1 MERATSFFIIKTLHY
16 VFRGKHK
23 RRGGELNSMKNHNW
37 KKKVMSWLLV
47 LCMAAQMTSTA
58 LASPADQTD
67 ETVWEEVEDEM
78 SEAAVEAE
86 EIVATETEYE
96 DEEEVRVMIVME
108 DDAVVDAGYS
118 TIDIVDN
125 SKAMAYSDK
134 VEKKQNQVVDQ
145 ISEEVLGGEE
155 LDVRYNFTILTNAV
169 AATVEYG
176 EIENIK
182 EVEGVSEVYITPTY
196 EVMETAE
203 PNTITAGTMI
213 GSYNTWEAGYTGA
226 GQRIAVIDTGID
238 ADHPSFDGDA
248 FDYALEESAEKEGT
262 TVESYNLL
270 DKEEIE
276 EVLSNLNAT
285 SMYSGLTADDLFL
298 SDKIA
303 YAFNYVDENLDVT
316 HDNDTQGDHGTHV
329 SGIACANR
337 YVPTEDGYE
346 TQETGVVGVAPE
358 AQLITMKVFGTR
370 GGAYSDDYM
379 AAIEDAILLK
389 ADAVNLSL
397 GSSSAG
403 NSADSE
409 AYVNEIFDKLQ
420 GSDTVVSISAGN
432 SGRWSDSSYYGAN
445 LASDVNLDTVGS
457 PGSYTNAFTVASAVN
472 SGYTGYSA
480 VFDESVFSFYDDG
493 SSANNAPF
501 VSLDTTTDG
510 SGTSYEY
517 VLLTGYGEEADF
529 ANVDVTGKIVL
540 VSRGAISFYVKH
552 MNAESAGAAGV
563 LVYNN
568 TSGTIGM
575 NLTGSTATIP
585 CASITL
591 ADAKMIM
598 ESADY
603 DETTKVYTGN
613 VVVSSKITTN
623 YNAADG
629 YTMSTFSSVGVPGS
643 LELKPEI
650 TAPGGNIYSTLD
662 DGEYGLMSGTSM
674 AAPSVAGMSAL
685 MAEYIKDNNLAE
697 KTGLSVRTLSQS
709 LLMSTAIPL
718 TEEDGEEY
726 SPRSQGA
733 GLANVE
739 NATTSPVYILMG
751 EKEGNDGKVKAE
763 LGDDPEREGVY
774 SFDFSMYN
782 FSDETQ
788 YFTLDSSIL
797 TEEVLEYDG
806 TNYITGTSYQLSPD
820 VTFSSADQVYLY
832 DLNSDGVVDSKDA
845 STLLAH
851 VNGKELS
858 VVSFYQDAFDFNGDG
873 VVNTADVYHF
883 LNEVKAEQSTVDF
896 SQKVIAVSDC
906 TDVSVTVTLSAEDK
920 AYLDANFENG
930 MYVDGFIYM
939 KGNVDLS
946 VPMLAF
952 YGNWGDSS
960 MYEPFDFLEAAN
972 NGDTYPTY
980 SGVDVTNYLTYT
992 YAGNSAKYYYTSN
1005 MFSVD
1010 GDEAYIADRNAF
1022 SSASG
1027 DSIASAYYT
1036 LIRNASCVVVSV
1048 TDAETGEVYLRKE
1061 SGEETATFYY
1071 ANGGSWENTLAST
1084 AIDWN
1089 GTDADGEPLAEGTK
1103 VEITVTAVP
1112 AYYDGVALED
1122 LTGKGMTFT
1131 IPMTIDNTAP
1141 EATKLENNSDGTMN
1155 LTVSDNRYVAT
1166 VKLYG
1171 SDKKTLLGSYDVNQT
1186 KAGIESVITTDYPSS
1201 VFYVK
1206 VLDYAGNYTTYR
1218 VNNSGHEDTNVAESI
1233 KLDQTELSMLKGG
1246 TTQLTATVG
1255 PEYVTDDS
1263 VTWSS
1268 SDENVVT
1275 VDANGIVTAVGN
1287 GNATI
1292 TATTVV
1298 NGASGSPLKANCDVT
1313 VETLDVGLNGIVW
1326 DENGGVYWSSF
1337 KSSDTSKYEK
1347 ISEEQ
1352 SYKYMSAV
1360 QVGDKLVAATYDSS
1374 QYSDLYLVDPNNG
1387 YGATLLS
1394 NVAWCTDMA
1403 YSPATDL
1410 IYATY
1415 GPYVQVIDGTAGESL
1430 GNLNF
1435 TSKLNGEY
1443 LVGIAYVGSAM
1454 YDETHPMDIFY
1465 AVSQSGALY
1474 QMAYVLD
1481 LGTMFFSV
1489 GNTGISTNGKWYFNS
1504 LYYDAE
1510 TDYLFWAMYD
1520 NSENVT
1526 LYAIKDIYNSEDDTD
1541 TILTYE
1547 LGKFP
1552 DGVWPVSGL
1561 YQSGTTSASAT
1572 AENVGEK
1579 VDGAVLEQS
1588 TLLDSVPVLNSPVQG
1603 K

>member
-1 MERATSFFIIKTLHY
+1 
-16 VFRGKHK
+16 
-23 RRGGELNSMKNHNW
+23 MKNHNW
-37 KKKVMSWLLV
+37 KKKVMPWLLV
-47 LCMAAQMTSTA
+47 LCMAVQMTSTA
-58 LASPADQTD
+58 FASTADQT
-67 ETVWEEVEDEM
+67 EEPVWEKVEDET
-78 SEAAVEAE
+78 SETAVEAE
-86 EIVATETEYE
+86 EVTMPETEYE

-118 TIDIVDN
+118 TVDIVDN

-134 VEKKQNQVVDQ
+134 IEKKQNQVVDQ
-145 ISEEVLGGEE
+145 ISEEVLDGET

-169 AATVEYG
+169 AATVKYG

-182 EVEGVSEVYITPTY
+182 EVEGVSEVYITPKY
-196 EVMETAE
+196 EVMETVDT
-203 PNTITAGTMI
+203 NSITAGTMI

-238 ADHPSFDGDA
+238 ADHPSFDGEA
-248 FDYALEESAEKEGT
+248 FDYALAETAKEGGT
-262 TVESYNLL
+262 TVDSYHLL
-270 DKEEIE
+270 DEEEIA
-276 EVLSNLNAT
+276 EVLPNLNAS
-285 SMYSGLTADDLFL
+285 SMYSGLKADDLFL
-298 SDKIA
+298 NDKLA
-303 YAFNYVDENLDVT
+303 YAFNYVDENLDIT
-316 HDNDTQGDHGTHV
+316 HDNDTEGEHGTHV

-337 YVPTEDGYE
+337 YVPTEEGFE
-346 TQETGVVGVAPE
+346 KQKAGVFGVAPE

-370 GGAYSDDYM
+370 GGAYTDDYM
-379 AAIEDAILLK
+379 AAIEDALLLK
-389 ADAVNLSL
+389 ADAINLSL

-420 GSDTVVSISAGN
+420 GCDTVVSISAGN
-432 SGRWSDSSYYGAN
+432 AGRWSDSSYYGGN

-472 SGYTGYSA
+472 SGYTGYKA
-480 VFDESVFSFYDDG
+480 DFDGKVESYYDDG

-501 VSLDTTTDG
+501 TSLDTSADG
-510 SGTSYEY
+510 NGTSYEY
-517 VLLTGYGEEADF
+517 VLFTGCGEKDTYENID
-529 ANVDVTGKIVL
+529 VDGKIVL
-540 VSRGAISFYVKH
+540 VRRGAISFAEKH
-552 MNAESAGAAGV
+552 MNAEAAGAAGV
-563 LVYNN
+563 LIYNN

-591 ADAKMIM
+591 ADAEKIK
-598 ESADY
+598 ENATC
-603 DETTKVYTGN
+603 DETTGGYTGS
-613 VVVSSKITTN
+613 VVVKNQVTTN
-623 YNAADG
+623 YNAPDG
-629 YTMSTFSSVGVPGS
+629 YTMSDFSSVGVPGS

-650 TAPGGNIYSTLD
+650 TAPGGNIYSTID
-662 DGEYGLMSGTSM
+662 NGQYGLKSGTSM

-685 MAEYIKDNNLAE
+685 MSQYIKENNLTE

-751 EKEGNDGKVKAE
+751 EKDGNDGKVKAE
-763 LGDDPEREGVY
+763 LGDDPERKGVY

-782 FSDETQ
+782 LSDETQ
-788 YFTLDSSIL
+788 YYTADSSIL
-797 TEEVLEYDG
+797 TEEIIEDYFIV
-806 TNYITGTSYQLSPD
+806 GTSHKLNPT
-820 VTFSSADQVYLY
+820 VTISSDEQNYLY
-832 DLNSDGVVDSKDA
+832 DLNKDGVVDSKDA
-845 STLLAH
+845 SALLAH
-851 VNGKELS
+851 INGKTLS
-858 VVSFYQDAFDFNGDG
+858 VVEFYQDAFDFNQDG
-873 VVNTADVYHF
+873 VVNTADAYHF
-883 LNEVKAEQSTVDF
+883 LNEVKADQPTVDF
-896 SQKVIAVSDC
+896 SQKVIAVKNR
-906 TDVSVTVTLSAEDK
+906 TDVTVTITLSAEDK
-920 AYLDANFENG
+920 AYLDDNFENG

-939 KGNVDLS
+939 KGKVDLS
-946 VPMLAF
+946 VPLLAF

-972 NGDTYPTY
+972 NGETYPTY
-980 SGVDVTNYLTYT
+980 SKVDVTNFLTYS
-992 YAGNSAKYYYTSN
+992 YAGSSAKYYYTSN
-1005 MFSVD
+1005 MFSAD

-1022 SSASG
+1022 SSTSG

-1036 LIRNASCVVVSV
+1036 LIRNASRVVVSV

-1061 SGEETATFYY
+1061 GGEETAAFYY
-1071 ANGGSWENTLAST
+1071 ATGGSWENTLANT
-1084 AIDWN
+1084 AIDWK
-1089 GTDADGEPLAEGTK
+1089 GTDADGKPLADGTK

-1122 LTGKGMTFT
+1122 LTGKGMNFT
-1131 IPMTIDNTAP
+1131 VPMTIDNTAP
-1141 EATKLENNSDGTMN
+1141 EAELESIDNGTME
-1155 LTVSDNRYVAT
+1155 LTVSDNRYVAA
-1166 VKLYG
+1166 VKLYA

-1186 KAGIESVITTDYPSS
+1186 KAGVESTITTDYPSS

-1218 VNNSGHEDTNVAESI
+1218 VNNSGHEDTKYAESI
-1233 KLDQTELSMLKGG
+1233 TLNQTELSMLKGG
-1246 TTQLTATVG
+1246 TAQLIATVG
-1255 PEYVTDDS
+1255 PEYLLDDS

-1268 SDENVVT
+1268 SDETVAT
-1275 VDANGIVTAVGN
+1275 VDAKGVVTAVGN
-1287 GNATI
+1287 GNAII
-1292 TATTVV
+1292 TATTVA
-1298 NGASGSPLKANCDVT
+1298 NGTSGSPLKASCEVA
-1313 VETLDVGLNGIVW
+1313 VETLEVGLNGIVW

-1374 QYSDLYLVDPNNG
+1374 QNSDLYLVDPNNG

-1394 NVAWCTDMA
+1394 NVTWCTDMA

-1415 GPYVQVIDGTAGESL
+1415 GPYVQVIDGTNGESQGFL
-1430 GNLNF
+1430 GF
-1435 TSKLNGEY
+1435 SSKLNGEY
-1443 LVGIAYVGSAM
+1443 LVGIAYVGTGLYQGA
-1454 YDETHPMDIFY
+1454 YPMDVFY

-1481 LGTMFFSV
+1481 KGTMFLPV
-1489 GNTGISTNGKWYFNS
+1489 GNTGVSTNGKWYFNS

-1510 TDYLFWAMYD
+1510 TDYLFWSMYD
-1520 NSENVT
+1520 NSNNVT
-1526 LYAIKDIYNSEDDTD
+1526 LYAIKDIYHPEDDTD
-1541 TILTYE
+1541 TVLTYE

-1572 AENVGEK
+1572 AENVVEK
-1579 VDGAVLEQS
+1579 VEGTVLEQS
-1588 TLLDSVPVLNSPVQG
+1588 TLSDSVPVLNSPVQG

>member
-1 MERATSFFIIKTLHY
+1 
-16 VFRGKHK
+16 
-23 RRGGELNSMKNHNW
+23 MKNHNW
-37 KKKVMSWLLV
+37 KKKVMPWLLV
-47 LCMAAQMTSTA
+47 LCMAVQMTSTA
-58 LASPADQTD
+58 FASTADQT
-67 ETVWEEVEDEM
+67 EESVWEKVEDET
-78 SEAAVEAE
+78 SETAVEAE
-86 EIVATETEYE
+86 KVTMPETEYE

-118 TIDIVDN
+118 TADIVDN

-134 VEKKQNQVVDQ
+134 IEKKQNQVVDQ
-145 ISEEVLGGEE
+145 ISEEVLDGET

-169 AATVEYG
+169 AATVKYD

-182 EVEGVSEVYITPTY
+182 EVEGVSEVYITPKY
-196 EVMETAE
+196 EVMETADT
-203 PNTITAGTMI
+203 NTITAGTMI

-226 GQRIAVIDTGID
+226 GQRIAIIDTGID
-238 ADHPSFDGDA
+238 ADHPSFDGKA
-248 FDYALEESAEKEGT
+248 FDYALDEAAKEEGT
-262 TVESYNLL
+262 TVDSYNLL
-270 DKEEIE
+270 DKEEIA
-276 EVLSNLNAT
+276 EVLPNLNAT

-316 HDNDTQGDHGTHV
+316 HDNDTEGDHGTHV

-337 YVPTEDGYE
+337 YVPTEEGYDK
-346 TQETGVVGVAPE
+346 QETGVVGVAPE

-370 GGAYSDDYM
+370 GGAYTDDYM
-379 AAIEDAILLK
+379 AAIEDALLLK
-389 ADAVNLSL
+389 ADAINLSL

-420 GSDTVVSISAGN
+420 GCDTVVSISAGN
-432 SGRWSDSSYYGAN
+432 AGRWSDSSYYGAN

-472 SGYTGYSA
+472 SGYTGYS
-480 VFDESVFSFYDDG
+480 VDFDGKAESYYDDG

-501 VSLDTTTDG
+501 TSLDTSTDG
-510 SGTSYEY
+510 NGTSYDY
-517 VLLTGYGEEADF
+517 VLLDTYGEEADF
-529 ANVDVTGKIVL
+529 ENIDVTGKIVL
-540 VSRGAISFYVKH
+540 VSRGAISFSAKH
-552 MNAESAGAAGV
+552 MNAETAGAAGV
-563 LVYNN
+563 LIYNN

-575 NLTGSTATIP
+575 NLSDSTATIP

-591 ADAKMIM
+591 ADKQKIA
-598 ESADY
+598 ENATY
-603 DETTKVYTGN
+603 DETIGAYTGSA
-613 VVVSSKITTN
+613 VVKNKVTTN
-623 YNAADG
+623 YNATDG
-629 YTMSTFSSVGVPGS
+629 YTMSNFSSVGVPGS

-662 DGEYGLMSGTSM
+662 DGQYGLMSGTSM

-685 MAEYIKDNNLAE
+685 MSQYIKENNLTE

-751 EKEGNDGKVKAE
+751 EKAGNDGKVKVE
-763 LGDDPEREGVY
+763 LGDDPERKGVY
-774 SFDFSMYN
+774 SFGFSMYN
-782 FSDETQ
+782 LSDETQ
-788 YFTLDSSIL
+788 YYTADSSIL
-797 TEEVLEYDG
+797 TEEILEDYF
-806 TNYITGTSYQLSPD
+806 IAGTSHKLNPT
-820 VTFSSADQVYLY
+820 VTISSDEQNYLY
-832 DLNSDGVVDSKDA
+832 DLNKDGFVDSKDA
-845 STLLAH
+845 SALLAH
-851 VNGKELS
+851 INGKTLS
-858 VVSFYQDAFDFNGDG
+858 VVEFYQDAFDFNQDG
-873 VVNTADVYHF
+873 VVDTADAYHF
-883 LNEVKAEQSTVDF
+883 LNEVKADQSAVDF
-896 SQKVIAVSDC
+896 SQKVIAVKNR
-906 TDVSVTVTLSAEDK
+906 TDVTVTITLSAEDK
-920 AYLDANFENG
+920 AYLDENFENG
-930 MYVDGFIYM
+930 MYVDGYIYM
-939 KGNVDLS
+939 KGKVDLS

-972 NGDTYPTY
+972 NGETYPTY
-980 SGVDVTNYLTYT
+980 SMVDKTNYLTYS
-992 YAGNSAKYYYTSN
+992 YAGSSEKYYYTSN
-1005 MFSVD
+1005 MFSAN

-1036 LIRNASCVVVSV
+1036 LIRNASRVVVSV

-1061 SGEETATFYY
+1061 SGEGTAAFYY

-1084 AIDWN
+1084 AIGWN
-1089 GTDADGEPLAEGTK
+1089 GTDADGKPLAEGTK

-1112 AYYDGVALED
+1112 AYYDGVAVED
-1122 LTGKGMTFT
+1122 LTGKGMNFT
-1131 IPMTIDNTAP
+1131 VPMTIDNTAP
-1141 EATKLENNSDGTMN
+1141 KAKLESIDNGTME
-1155 LTVSDNRYVAT
+1155 LKVSDNRYVAT
-1166 VKLYG
+1166 VKLYA
-1171 SDKKTLLGSYDVNQT
+1171 SDKKTVLGSYDVNQT
-1186 KAGIESVITTDYPSS
+1186 EAGVDSTITIENCPSK
-1201 VFYVK
+1201 VFFVK

-1218 VNNSGHEDTNVAESI
+1218 VNNSGYEDTEYAESI
-1233 KLDQTELSMLKGG
+1233 TLNQTELSMLKGG

-1255 PEYVTDDS
+1255 PEYITDDS

-1268 SDENVVT
+1268 SDEAVVT
-1275 VDANGIVTAVGN
+1275 VDANGIVTAVGD
-1287 GNATI
+1287 GTASI
-1292 TATTVV
+1292 TATTVA
-1298 NGASGSPLKANCDVT
+1298 NGTSGDKLTASCNVT
-1313 VETLDVGLNGIVW
+1313 VETLEVGLNGIVW

-1374 QYSDLYLVDPNNG
+1374 QSSDLYLVDPNNG

-1394 NVAWCTDMA
+1394 NVTWCTDMA
-1403 YSPATDL
+1403 YSPATNL

-1415 GPYVQVIDGTAGESL
+1415 GPYVQLIDGTTGKSQ
-1430 GNLNF
+1430 GSINF
-1435 TSKLNGEY
+1435 SSKLNGEY
-1443 LVGIAYVGSAM
+1443 LVGIAYVGTGLYQGA
-1454 YDETHPMDIFY
+1454 YPMDVFY
-1465 AVSQSGALY
+1465 AVSQSGVLY
-1474 QMAYVLD
+1474 QGAYVLG
-1481 LGTMFFSV
+1481 LGTIFFEV
-1489 GNTGISTNGKWYFNS
+1489 GETGVSTNGKWHFNS

-1510 TDYLFWAMYD
+1510 TDYLFWSMYD
-1520 NSENVT
+1520 NSNNAT
-1526 LYAIKDIYNSEDDTD
+1526 LYAIKDIYHPEDDTD
-1541 TILTYE
+1541 TVLTYE

-1561 YQSGTTSASAT
+1561 YQSGTESTSATVESMT
-1572 AENVGEK
+1572 EKAEGV
-1579 VDGAVLEQS
+1579 VLEQS